1 MEAFIFMKEFFKIG
15 EISKLY
21 HIGPDSLRYYEELGI
36 LTPKRTEN
44 NYRIYSIHDLWRL
57 NVIRDLRSLDFSME
71 RIKEYLDH
79 RSISSTEHLLKEELN
94 IINDKIKTLE
104 ELRDNVETR
113 LHTIREA
120 VKQPI
125 GVIEQKYLD
134 TRFCHV
140 IHSGYK
146 TDEEMDMLI
155 KKLLNKDENNLYI
168 IGNNKIGSVLSLNSI
183 ILGQFRKYES
193 VFIVDK
199 HGKET
204 IAPDEYTLD
213 STVYTTTV
221 KSGET
226 SILSTNGTAFI
237 NAKIPILKVDKDGNA
252 LAGAKLVLRDDSD
265 KVIDAWT
272 TTTDAHVVS
281 GLVTG
286 KSYTL
291 HETEAPNGYK
301 TAEDITFTATAYNKG
316 NVVTIG
322 GNPASSVTMTDEDE
336 SLIILPETGGM
347 GNTLF
352 ILIGTCL
359 IGAAAIIHYRKKPM

>member
-1 MEAFIFMKEFFKIG
+1 MKEFFKIG

-204 IAPDEYTLD
+204 IAPGIYITVCYKGDCNQNAFYFPQLLEYAKKQNLTPVGPVL
-213 STVYTTTV
+213 
-221 KSGET
+221 E
-226 SILSTNGTAFI
+226 ILW
-237 NAKIPILKVDKDGNA
+237 
-252 LAGAKLVLRDDSD
+252 
-265 KVIDAWT
+265 IDI
-272 TTTDAHVVS
+272 HQ
-281 GLVTG
+281 
-286 KSYTL
+286 
-291 HETEAPNGYK
+291 
-301 TAEDITFTATAYNKG
+301 AEDTCEHITELQLRCE
-316 NVVTIG
+316 
-322 GNPASSVTMTDEDE
+322 P
-336 SLIILPETGGM
+336 L
-347 GNTLF
+347 
-352 ILIGTCL
+352 
-359 IGAAAIIHYRKKPM
+359 